1 MTQTLGGKVNS
12 LSRVQVTRL
21 RITGTAAGNVNPQD
35 LMETEQM
42 CYIYPYH
49 LLQNTV
55 PVISFYTGMLRGNL
69 IVKKEENLPVNTST
83 VYSTSIELG
92 CVELLLVLN

>member
-69 IVKKEENLPVNTST
+69 IVKKERRISL
-83 VYSTSIELG
+83 
-92 CVELLLVLN
+92 